1 MTVKPYKHAQDGK
14 KSQVARMFNNIAPR
28 YDLLNHLLSMGIDKL
43 WRRKAIALLKK
54 EPCANVLD
62 VATGTGDM
70 AIALHRKLGVAVTGL
85 DLSEQMLNVAQ
96 QKVDKLKLNHIK
108 LEHGDSEQLPFVTN
122 TFDAVTV
129 AFGVR
134 NFENLE
140 LGLGEMMRVIK
151 PEGRMVILEFSK
163 PTVFPVKQLF
173 HFYSAT
179 ILPFLGG
186 LISRDR
192 AAYDYLPESV
202 AGFPEGQQFI
212 DVLHRVGMIKIKQYR
227 LSFGIATIYFS
238 VKPAQ

>member
-43 WRRKAIALLKK
+43 WRRKTIALLKK
-54 EPCANVLD
+54 APCDSVLD

-70 AIALHRKLGVAVTGL
+70 AIALRKKLGVKVTGL
-85 DLSEQMLNVAQ
+85 DLSEQMLVVAR
-96 QKVDKLKLNHIK
+96 QKVAKMKLQEIELVP
-108 LEHGDSEQLPFVTN
+108 GDSEQLPFETN

-140 LGLGEMMRVIK
+140 KGLSEMMRVIR
-151 PEGRMVILEFSK
+151 PGGRMFVLEFSK

-173 HFYSAT
+173 NFYSAT
-179 ILPFLGG
+179 VLPFLGG

-192 AAYDYLPESV
+192 AAYDYLPQSV
-202 AGFPEGQQFI
+202 AAFPEGEQFMQ
-212 DVLHRVGMIKIKQYR
+212 VLQKVGMTQMKQYR